1 MYCEKIELPSQLL
14 LEYLNR
20 LFYNALLFTSLFKEI
35 PKNKYI
41 LFVGENYET
50 QSTNSINGELQY
62 TAHEFSFTLS
72 FCHIIWLVFVYS
84 SNKFGMRHQRQ
95 FHIVTDSLFY
105 ASNILIHVLMTYVF
119 MPFREIVH
127 TFMFSNKI
135 KTHALP
141 WI

>member
-50 QSTNSINGELQY
+50 Q
-62 TAHEFSFTLS
+62 
-72 FCHIIWLVFVYS
+72 
-84 SNKFGMRHQRQ
+84 
-95 FHIVTDSLFY
+95 LFY
-105 ASNILIHVLMTYVF
+105 SSNILIHVLMTYVF

>member
-72 FCHIIWLVFVYS
+72 FCHII
-84 SNKFGMRHQRQ
+84 
-95 FHIVTDSLFY
+95 
-105 ASNILIHVLMTYVF
+105 
-119 MPFREIVH
+119 
-127 TFMFSNKI
+127 
-135 KTHALP
+135 
-141 WI
+141 